1 MRLAER
7 LGIAKYANPAG
18 GCLLTDP
25 CFSRRLKELLGHGE
39 LNLKNLELLKVG
51 RHFRIGK
58 NARLA
63 VGRDENENDLLTRL
77 AGPGDYL
84 FHPQD
89 DLAGPFSLAR
99 GVFAEDM
106 LDLCSRITCAYSD
119 TAAAAEID
127 VFYRQLPGQEEKAR
141 RTRCVPKNYFAHL
154 LI

>member
-1 MRLAER
+1 
-7 LGIAKYANPAG
+7 
-18 GCLLTDP
+18 LTDP
-25 CFSRRLKELLGHGE
+25 CFSRRLKELLAHRE
-39 LNLKNLELLKVG
+39 LSLENLELLKVG

-63 VGRDENENDLLTRL
+63 VGRNEDENELLTRL

-99 GVFAEDM
+99 GTLAQDLLE
-106 LDLCSRITCAYSD
+106 LCSRITASYSD
-119 TAAAAEID
+119 TAGAGEID
-127 VFYRQLPGQEEKAR
+127 VFCRHLPGEEEKIH
-141 RTRCVPKNYFAHL
+141 RTLCVPKNYFVHL